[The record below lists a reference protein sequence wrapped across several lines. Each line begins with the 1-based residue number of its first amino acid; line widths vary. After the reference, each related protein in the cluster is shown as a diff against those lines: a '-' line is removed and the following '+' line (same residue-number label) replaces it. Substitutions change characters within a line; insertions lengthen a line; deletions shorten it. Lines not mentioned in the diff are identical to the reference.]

1 MRYFEVSEQAH
12 KAATLGRWMM
22 DLTYKVK
29 EDHEL
34 ANTLSKIGEML
45 CEFEV
50 PHGTRWSDFTI
61 KEKKMINKCAKI
73 MARKNASS

>member
-34 ANTLSKIGEML
+34 ANMLSKIGEML
-45 CEFEV
+45 CAFDM
-50 PHGTRWSDFTI
+50 PHGTRWSDFSSD
-61 KEKKMINKCAKI
+61 EKKLVNECKRIREKN
-73 MARKNASS
+73 NAST